1 MDYTFRTMILPAEHV
16 PMAQALAEGVS
27 GPAGS
32 GMWTTG
38 LSASG
43 EEPATHYV
51 STGMIGIEF
60 AAMLVDAD
68 ALYAACQ
75 SVGAPI
81 TLEQCQALVS
91 AADVSEEQPFDAFA
105 RMGLKMA
112 SGISDQPPN
121 EEDEENGN
129 AP

>member
-1 MDYTFRTMILPAEHV
+1 MAYIFRTLVLPAEHV

-91 AADVSEEQPFDAFA
+91 SADVSEEQPFEAFE
-105 RMGLKMA
+105 RLGLKMV
-112 SGISDQPPN
+112 SGS
-121 EEDEENGN
+121 GGRRS
-129 AP
+129 

>member
-1 MDYTFRTMILPAEHV
+1 
-16 PMAQALAEGVS
+16 
-27 GPAGS
+27 
-32 GMWTTG
+32 MWTTG

-51 STGMIGIEF
+51 STGMIGTEF
-60 AAMLVDAD
+60 ADMLMDAD

-91 AADVSEEQPFDAFA
+91 AANVSEEQPFEEFA
-105 RMGLKMA
+105 RMGLQMV
-112 SGISDQPPN
+112 SG
-121 EEDEENGN
+121 
-129 AP
+129 